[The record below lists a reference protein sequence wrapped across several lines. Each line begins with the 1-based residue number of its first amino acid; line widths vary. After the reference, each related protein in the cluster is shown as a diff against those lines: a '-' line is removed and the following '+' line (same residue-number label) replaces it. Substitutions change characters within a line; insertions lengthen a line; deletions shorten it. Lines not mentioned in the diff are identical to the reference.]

1 MCYIFCGQVCVD
13 FDCRML
19 NPANG
24 DPVQVV
30 TNYVEEYLD
39 LVESLPFDLQRSV
52 SLMKEIDAKY
62 QDVLQELDDAYDR
75 YRRESDPNQR
85 RRSQLTIQRALI
97 RSQELGD
104 EKIQIAGQMV
114 ELVENRSRQVDWH
127 SEVLCASQEVPE
139 THVPTATVV
148 TTAASI
154 VSPSVTAAAAAA
166 TTTPGKTGHY
176 DKRREEATPSS
187 VCGTDKSGGK
197 RSRRQKNGENRDSY
211 GGMEHGDEAGMGASR
226 EKRAKT
232 SSSKKKKRSKG
243 KSDREVSPPDLP
255 IDPDEP
261 TYCLCEQV
269 SYGEMI
275 GCDNDQCPIE
285 WFHFSCVGLHHK
297 PKGKWFCPK
306 CRGDNEKTMD
316 KALERAKKDR
326 AYNR

>member
-1 MCYIFCGQVCVD
+1 MFRTGLK
-13 FDCRML
+13 ML

-24 DPVQVV
+24 DPVHVV

-62 QDVLQELDDAYDR
+62 QDVLQELDDAYER
-75 YRRESDPNQR
+75 YRRESDPQQR
-85 RRSQLTIQRALI
+85 RRLQLAIQRALI

-114 ELVENRSRQVDWH
+114 ELVENRTRQVDWH
-127 SEVLCASQEVPE
+127 SELLHTTQETPE
-139 THVPTATVV
+139 SHITAPTSM
-148 TTAASI
+148 TTPAASMI
-154 VSPSVTAAAAAA
+154 SPTCA
-166 TTTPGKTGHY
+166 TITPGKAGHH
-176 DKRREEATPSS
+176 DKRRDEVVPSS
-187 VCGTDKSGGK
+187 GSVDKSGGK
-197 RSRRQKNGENRDSY
+197 RSRRQKNGENRESY
-211 GGMEHGDEAGMGASR
+211 GGLDHSEEAGMGASR

-232 SSSKKKKRSKG
+232 SAKKKKRSKG
-243 KSDREVSPPDLP
+243 KSEREVSPPDLP

-275 GCDNDQCPIE
+275 GCDNDECPIE

-306 CRGDNEKTMD
+306 CRGENEKTMD
-316 KALERAKKDR
+316 KALERAKKER

>member
-1 MCYIFCGQVCVD
+1 MG
-13 FDCRML
+13 
-19 NPANG
+19 
-24 DPVQVV
+24 
-30 TNYVEEYLD
+30 EYLD

-62 QDVLQELDDAYDR
+62 QDVLKELDDAYER
-75 YRRESDPNQR
+75 YRRESDPLQR
-85 RRSQLTIQRALI
+85 RRLQLSIQRVLI

-114 ELVENRSRQVDWH
+114 ELVENRTRQIDWH
-127 SEVLCASQEVPE
+127 SEHLHPPQESQES
-139 THVPTATVV
+139 HVPVPVASV
-148 TTAASI
+148 TTATASI
-154 VSPSVTAAAAAA
+154 MSPVSSLVVTPAKA
-166 TTTPGKTGHY
+166 GHHE
-176 DKRREEATPSS
+176 KRREEVAASPG
-187 VCGTDKSGGK
+187 VVDKSGGGK

-211 GGMEHGDEAGMGASR
+211 SGGGLEQSEDAGLGASR

-232 SSSKKKKRSKG
+232 SSKKKKRSKG
-243 KSDREVSPPDLP
+243 KSEREVSPPDLP

-275 GCDNDQCPIE
+275 GCDNDECPIE

-306 CRGDNEKTMD
+306 CRGENEKSMD
-316 KALERAKKDR
+316 KALERAKKER
-326 AYNR
+326 SYNR